1 MGNVAFDAGI
11 FGTIG
16 TNYPEGPIFQILF
29 FKLIIRSL
37 SVFTVCIDRV
47 SGVVIQR
54 RLCFIDCEDLSTG
67 RRSCLFRLTSGL
79 QL

>member
-16 TNYPEGPIFQILF
+16 TNYPEGPIFQVLF

-37 SVFTVCIDRV
+37 SVFTVCIDPRFPKPCPRAV
-47 SGVVIQR
+47 
-54 RLCFIDCEDLSTG
+54 RLP
-67 RRSCLFRLTSGL
+67 RSSSARSRIHTRAVMRAAAVN
-79 QL
+79 